1 MQSSSANGVFMLN
14 KVILLLSVNILATN
28 LQASEVVKG
37 NLNFYSEMAQLAKF
51 CEQKSCDKP
60 YEKELIENQKIDKNL
75 KKTFEMIAH
84 KQAQVWGDTIL
95 EGDFVA
101 EGKTRLDKVYKLYK
115 NNEIR
120 AYQIVYS
127 EKAWNVSDCSYD
139 GNAATLLGCVT
150 GRIVESSYVS
160 LDFKEYFYDENTAA
174 VFK

>member
-1 MQSSSANGVFMLN
+1 MLK
-14 KVILLLSVNILATN
+14 KVVLLVSVNILAAN
-28 LQASEVVKG
+28 VQASEVVKG
-37 NLNFYSEMAQLAKF
+37 NLNFYSEMAQLAK
-51 CEQKSCDKP
+51 SCDHKNCNKP
-60 YEKELIENQKIDKNL
+60 YQKELVENQKMDKNL

-95 EGDFVA
+95 EGDYVA
-101 EGKTRLDKVYKLYK
+101 EGKTRLDQVYKLYK
-115 NNEIR
+115 NNEII

-127 EKAWNVSDCSYD
+127 EKAWNISDCAYD